1 MYTSMKNH
9 ILLLIILASLL
20 ILMPLF
26 LIPGDLKTDVLNK
39 IQIDTVG
46 HIIGFFGLTAIL
58 VRLLKLPLSNVVLC
72 LFFYSALTELSQYYL
87 GFRSGEFFD
96 FVADIVGI
104 SLFAFVQWLI
114 NIYGKPQSLIN

>member
-1 MYTSMKNH
+1 MKNH